1 MLCGTRQDR
10 LMVAFRFT
18 RSGFVFALFPSGF
31 EARSGFVFALFAIR
45 RRGRRGPPQSLRI
58 FLAMPRSG
66 FVFAFKIGSIVIDGN

>member
-31 EARSGFVFALFAIR
+31 EARSGFVFA
-45 RRGRRGPPQSLRI
+45 
-58 FLAMPRSG
+58 
-66 FVFAFKIGSIVIDGN
+66 FKIGSIVIDGN